1 MTHHRL
7 LLQLQPRLALAAALV
22 VALSAGCVGGPAA
35 SPTPSPSPTPTS
47 APTES
52 PSPSPSPTTV
62 PSPVLSNWTRIEWSD
77 PVAPFPS
84 RSFYFNDILPWDN
97 GFVGAGGFS
106 ESFQCEEAALFRSA
120 DGMSWT
126 VSDRFSSGDA
136 FTFYMCPDFVVATPD
151 GLLAL
156 GQRRIWSSDDG
167 VHWTEIESPT
177 WRALW
182 TSERPQMLGVAAGPE
197 GVVAIGTNLDTN
209 GAIVAHSR
217 DGTVWQRVDLPAIE
231 QPIVRDVASYPG
243 GFVIVGRDGQPD
255 GEASPSHPAIVP
267 GVGRPAAWLSSDGLS
282 WTAAAVEGTR
292 VQGATL
298 AQVLVGSAGLFAV
311 GINSPTDWYPLGQY
325 DAGAVVAAWASTDG
339 TSWESA
345 GALGAD
351 LPPMGLLASDGT
363 TMVGLG
369 LRQPWVGQDP
379 TAWSSADGLNWTEL
393 AVSGPALDVSYLV
406 LEPQLRDNPPDTAL
420 WVLRDGLLAHG
431 AGDAVPINEPYA
443 NQWFRF
449 ATAVVR

>member
-1 MTHHRL
+1 MTRHL
-7 LLQLQPRLALAAALV
+7 LLLERQPKLALAVALV
-22 VALSAGCVGGPAA
+22 IAFSAGCVGGPAA

-47 APTES
+47 ARTES

-62 PSPVLSNWTRIEWSD
+62 PSPVLSNWTGIEWSD
-77 PVAPFPS
+77 PVAPFTS
-84 RSFYFNDILPWDN
+84 RSFYFNDIMPWDS

-106 ESFQCEEAALFRSA
+106 ESFQCEEASLFRSA
-120 DGMSWT
+120 DGMNWT
-126 VSDRFSSGDA
+126 VSDRFSSGDE
-136 FTFYMCPDFVVATPD
+136 FSFYMCPDFVVATPD

-156 GQRRIWSSDDG
+156 GQRRTWSSDDG
-167 VHWTEIESPT
+167 AHWTEIESPT

-182 TSERPQMLGVAAGPE
+182 TSELPQMLGVAAGPE
-197 GVVAIGTNLDTN
+197 GVVAIGMSLDTSE
-209 GAIVAHSR
+209 AIVAHS
-217 DGTVWQRVDLPAIE
+217 DNGTVWKRVDLPATE
-231 QPIVRDVASYPG
+231 QPIVRDVASYAG

-267 GVGRPAAWLSSDGLS
+267 GVGRPAAWLSSDGVS
-282 WTAAAVEGTR
+282 WTAAAVEGDR

-298 AQVLVGSAGLFAV
+298 AQVLIGSGGLFAV
-311 GINSPTDWYPLGQY
+311 GINRPTDWYPLGQY

-363 TMVGLG
+363 TMVGLAG
-369 LRQPWVGQDP
+369 P

-406 LEPQLRDNPPDTAL
+406 LEPQLRDNPSDTEL
-420 WVLRDGLLAHG
+420 WVLPDGLLARG
-431 AGDAVPINEPYA
+431 AGDGVPTNEPYA
-443 NQWFRF
+443 RQWLRL
-449 ATAVVR
+449 ATATVR